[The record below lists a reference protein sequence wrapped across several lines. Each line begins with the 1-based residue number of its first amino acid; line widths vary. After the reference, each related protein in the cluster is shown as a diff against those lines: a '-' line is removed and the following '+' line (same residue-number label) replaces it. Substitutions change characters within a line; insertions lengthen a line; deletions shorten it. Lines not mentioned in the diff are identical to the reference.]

1 MCHFAIFGNS
11 FSQSHSV
18 IIRKWPQNTLPH
30 FQKFQIFSCY
40 EYRIIPLIRYTRVSL
55 LVEYDQIHLNFP
67 VKQQYPK
74 KIYREFVGF
83 RWCVESFHP
92 VNMQLFHPIFSKK
105 APSYILF
112 LEFAFAFSPIGIA
125 LSPYSPRMAALFF
138 PDLFIT
144 FRPVIKRD
152 SQIVLSLITMAA
164 AILVRVAYPL
174 FGKHHTKLPF
184 PWDFTDCFLLI
195 I

>member
-1 MCHFAIFGNS
+1 
-11 FSQSHSV
+11 
-18 IIRKWPQNTLPH
+18 
-30 FQKFQIFSCY
+30 
-40 EYRIIPLIRYTRVSL
+40 
-55 LVEYDQIHLNFP
+55 
-67 VKQQYPK
+67 
-74 KIYREFVGF
+74 
-83 RWCVESFHP
+83 
-92 VNMQLFHPIFSKK
+92 MQLFHPIFSKK

-138 PDLFIT
+138 SDLFIT

-184 PWDFTDCFLLI
+184 P
-195 I
+195 